1 MLTEVKRIMVLDYA
15 RFVEIST
22 LIVSGVMKL

>member
-22 LIVSGVMKL
+22 LIVSAVMKL